1 MGVIVFNGVSSA
13 DYGIVVEHFPDTS
26 MPKEI
31 MAKRTLP
38 DVMEILLRTLMILS
52 ETLSEIMTWL
62 LPIKN
67 IDFGNSQI
75 GFPISAMQ
83 GLDIAGW
90 KTAMIRSTTEWQCLT
105 SPGISRIF

>member
-26 MPKEI
+26 MPQRDYGKTHVTGRNGDIVTYAYNSYGNVE
-31 MAKRTLP
+31 RNY
-38 DVMEILLRTLMILS
+38 DVAVAD
-52 ETLSEIMTWL
+52 
-62 LPIKN
+62 KN
-67 IDFGNSQI
+67 IDFGNSQT

-90 KTAMIRSTTEWQCLT
+90 KTAMIRSITEWQCST